1 MMDELA
7 RWNRLSGAWGWWD
20 YLVPLSWVVLIY
32 DPIRSGTGRDG
43 AVVSNPNFLSKS
55 RDGSRVELYGIRN
68 RDMGVSSGG
77 GGGMPC
83 VYMVKDHAA
92 WFLCRVSSVD
102 LDVKTAG

>member
-1 MMDELA
+1 M
-7 RWNRLSGAWGWWD
+7 
-20 YLVPLSWVVLIY
+20 
-32 DPIRSGTGRDG
+32 
-43 AVVSNPNFLSKS
+43 
-55 RDGSRVELYGIRN
+55 ELYGIRN